1 MSKSNRTYVLDESK
15 LSSCRKNPKKTDHNM
30 KPKRVNLIEST
41 LTNSERHTLVPA
53 EPVVD
58 ICHIEFLNEL
68 KNRIPRPGKI
78 YKSKKRVSY
87 NYILKIIE
95 HICLFSEEVT

>member
-1 MSKSNRTYVLDESK
+1 MSKSNRTYVMDESK
-15 LSSCRKNPKKTDHNM
+15 QSSCRKNPKKTCHNM